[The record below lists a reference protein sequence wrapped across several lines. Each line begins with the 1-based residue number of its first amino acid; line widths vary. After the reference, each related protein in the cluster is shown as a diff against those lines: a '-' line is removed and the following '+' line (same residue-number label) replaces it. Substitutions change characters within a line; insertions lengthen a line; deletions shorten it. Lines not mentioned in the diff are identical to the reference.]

1 MRGFTYAVIVG
12 GLLLLASIAILIFPA
27 SMRYAKAADLGKRCW
42 IGDSLGVGMAISVGS
57 RLDYRLAKEGTLTVA
72 AVEQIKR
79 CPPGSI
85 GIISDGTNDA
95 AFPGNR
101 LATFAHQYEAV
112 VDRVI
117 AAADA
122 QGVTLIWYAPP
133 KVPYSWDRYSQIAS
147 DTIKAKLSRTD
158 HRYVETR
165 NRIWGALRAPDG
177 VHFYIPSGYRA
188 FYAAGAR

>member
-1 MRGFTYAVIVG
+1 MAVKIMRAFCTAVIASAIG
-12 GLLLLASIAILIFPA
+12 ILAAALLVAIRA
-27 SMRYAKAADLGKRCW
+27 NAADLGQRCW
-42 IGDSLGVGMAISVGS
+42 IGDSLGVGMSISVS
-57 RLDYRLAKEGTLTVA
+57 LPKDLRLAKEGTLTIA

-101 LATFAHQYEAV
+101 LATFAHQYEIV

-133 KVPYSWDRYSQIAS
+133 KVPYAWDRYSQIAA
-147 DTIKAKLSRTD
+147 DTIKARLAGTD

-165 NRIWGALRAPDG
+165 NRKWCALRAPDG
-177 VHFYIPSGYRA
+177 VHFYIPRGYRA